1 MLVPSSARDHVI
13 MINHD
18 DDIPE
23 RDLISLRLQQMTS
36 ESIRLH
42 RRMLELAER
51 DYGLVSGVTRVR
63 EGDMVG
69 TFAWVL
75 NYQAPGPP
83 WIRVSL
89 DAETEGGRQRGVNF
103 YGAWEK
109 VPSGKG

>member
-1 MLVPSSARDHVI
+1 

-18 DDIPE
+18 DDLPE
-23 RDLISLRLQQMTS
+23 RDAISLRLEQMTS
-36 ESIRLH
+36 ESIRLT

-69 TFAWVL
+69 TFVAVV
-75 NYQAPGPP
+75 NYFAPGPP

-109 VPSGKG
+109 IPSAEG